1 TIIKP
6 LNHFLDGLSIYSG
19 MTISADGKVRFVV
32 NPMTLFEADLRPQFD
47 IAEQF
52 TEDTAPKI
60 LIVDDSLSVRK
71 YVTNFIENRGFKPLA
86 AANGHEALNVL
97 HENKVDLI
105 ITDLEMPV
113 MHGYELIRR
122 IRSIEYL
129 RDIAIIVLTSRGTQ
143 KHRQMALD
151 TGANDFLVKPF
162 DETALS
168 DVIARY
174 VLKRA

>member
-1 TIIKP
+1 
-6 LNHFLDGLSIYSG
+6 
-19 MTISADGKVRFVV
+19 
-32 NPMTLFEADLRPQFD
+32 MTLFEADLRPQFD
-47 IAEQF
+47 VSEQF
-52 TEDTAPKI
+52 GEDASPKV

-71 YVTNFIENRGFKPLA
+71 YVTNFIESHGYRPLA

-122 IRSIEYL
+122 IRGIEYL
-129 RDIAIIVLTSRGTQ
+129 REIPIIVLTSRGTK
-143 KHRQMALD
+143 KHRQMALE
-151 TGANDFLVKPF
+151 TGADDFLVKPF
-162 DETALS
+162 DESALS

-174 VLKRA
+174 VARRA